1 MLTPYDWQE
10 GIGNRAQY
18 IEGKLAQ
25 GTPVLAV
32 SLADGILVFTYRR
45 QARKIFEVYD
55 RLIFA
60 AIGQQSDVE
69 ALRTGAVE
77 FAHQEGYNRS
87 EEDVTIQRVATALSG
102 PIKKAF
108 SDFSSSPV
116 VARSLF
122 GEVGPTVEED
132 LYYTLDYDGD
142 FRTSRR
148 CAVVAGTEKLSDE
161 LLEKLGDVKAKTS
174 PEKAIEQLKDIWEA
188 ARDKDEPEVKGLSP
202 EAVLLARSSEKENR
216 FRVLLREEI

>member
-69 ALRTGAVE
+69 ALRIGAVE

-108 SDFSSSPV
+108 SDFTSSPV

-122 GEVGPTVEED
+122 GEVGPTLEED

-142 FRTSRR
+142 FRTSRKF
-148 CAVVAGTEKLSDE
+148 AVVAGSEKLAEDLSA
-161 LLEKLGDVKAKTS
+161 KLADIKPKTD
-174 PEKAIEQLKDIWEA
+174 PEKAIEHLKDIWEE
-188 ARDKDEPEVKGLSP
+188 ARDKEEPEPKNLTT
-202 EAVLLARSSEKENR
+202 EAVLLARSAERENR